1 MSIFDE
7 KLSRKPNFYPWT
19 KDFIDAMHNGHWS
32 STEFSFSHDKHQY
45 KTELSFDEQEIIKKS
60 LTAIGTIELPVKS
73 FWANLGRNIK
83 RPEFIDL
90 GFVFANVEVI
100 HSDAYSKLIDVL
112 QLEEEFE
119 KILEVPV
126 IKNRMAYLKKYSEKI
141 FNNDKQQFL
150 YSLILFTLYT
160 ENVSLFSQFYIINW
174 FNKFKR
180 FGKDLPN
187 QTAYTAREENL
198 HAEAGIKII
207 RTIRKEYPE
216 FFDEVLTKKILHEA
230 EEALKAE
237 EKIIDWII
245 GNYSGEALSSEIL
258 KNYIRNRFNKSLKD
272 IGFTELFQVN
282 KEQLELTRWMDEE
295 VLGGVMTDFFKSR
308 PTEYS
313 KKSQVIDGESIF

>member
-1 MSIFDE
+1 MIFE
-7 KLSRKPNFYPWT
+7 EQISRKPNYYPWT
-19 KDFIDAMHNGHWS
+19 KSFVDSMHNGHWS
-32 STEFSFSHDKHQY
+32 STEFSFSHDKHQF
-45 KTELSFDEQEIIKKS
+45 KTELSEIEQDIIKKS
-60 LTAIGTIELPVKS
+60 LSAIGTIETPIKS
-73 FWANLGRNIK
+73 YWGNLGKTLR

-90 GFVFANVEVI
+90 GIVFAAIEVI
-100 HSDAYSKLIDVL
+100 HSEAYSKLLDVL
-112 QLEEEFE
+112 GLEEEFE
-119 KILEVPV
+119 KIMEVPV
-126 IKNRMAYLKKYSEKI
+126 IKNRMTYLRKYSEKN
-141 FNNDKQQFL
+141 FKNDHQQFL

-207 RTIRKEYPE
+207 NEIRKEHPE
-216 FFDEVLTKKILHEA
+216 LFDEALEVKILHEA

-245 GNYSGEALSSEIL
+245 GDYEGEALSAEIL
-258 KNYIRNRFNKSLKD
+258 KNYIRSRLNKSLKD
-272 IGFTELFQVN
+272 IGYTKLFDIN
-282 KEQLELTRWMDEE
+282 SDQLELTRWMDEE

-308 PTEYS
+308 PTDYS
-313 KKSQVIDGESIF
+313 KKSQVIDDSTIF